1 MAFRKWL
8 FIVLVFTV
16 TACSS
21 LDPKYGQVR
30 YDYAIASE
38 YELSP
43 QHRFVAMMLE
53 YPNGN
58 QQWWPK
64 QKLESLALKW
74 TQSPKQADVVLYVRL
89 SSPHLVERPAG
100 WRKTVTYNDA
110 GVGEVNRESV
120 QRGYIRTHYVVE
132 LVDKRLDTLIQS
144 YRLAHNFAIEAPFD
158 SDKQQRT
165 QLLRQAFNTN
175 KPEALKDFMNNLNAH
190 LESRYLKPVCYTFAH
205 KDYRLVQ
212 TLEQEASFSQ
222 AFEVLKGNSKA
233 AAKQALDIYNR
244 AIKPYQEQEG
254 EDAKRIRVWLDDGIG
269 AATDIMDTP
278 HKDRY

>member
-1 MAFRKWL
+1 MTLRKCL
-8 FIVLVFTV
+8 FIALFFTV

-21 LDPKYGQVR
+21 LDPQYGRVR
-30 YDYAIASE
+30 YDYAIASD
-38 YELSP
+38 YELSK
-43 QHRFVAMMLE
+43 QHQQVAVMIE

-64 QKLESLALKW
+64 QELESLALNW

-100 WRKTVTYNDA
+100 WRKTVTYNEA
-110 GVGEVNRESV
+110 GVGEVKRESI

-132 LVDKRLDTLIQS
+132 LVDKRLDTLIES
-144 YRLAHNFAIEAPFD
+144 HRLAHNFPIEAPFD

-165 QLLRQAFNTN
+165 QLLKRAFNTN
-175 KPEALKDFMNNLNAH
+175 KPEALKDFMSNLNTN

-212 TLEQEASFSQ
+212 TLEQEASFSK

-254 EDAKRIRVWLDDGIG
+254 EDAKTIRRWLDDGIG
-269 AATDIMDTP
+269 AATDIIDTP